1 MKKIFKKIIG
11 FMLAASMLIVSLSGT
26 AMAVNE
32 QISAAEICGFNTASA
47 RTQLLAN
54 DTYVARSAY
63 KSEYA
68 EPWILMYDSMYGC
81 FRIQDADTGY
91 YLTAPEMPVNG
102 EYVTKELLSGS
113 LESRQLWS
121 FAVSSSGYYVIQSQ
135 NMEWSPYV
143 LTLNVY
149 SDELVVTD
157 YSDDTNYCDEWEI
170 IPFAGWVKLNILRD
184 SAYNQRFEYSS
195 SRIRACMA
203 TMQKTYLDEF
213 GIYVDYGS
221 IGDLS
226 YTYID
231 DYASYPE
238 QNVCTTCTYDQLC
251 TCVANAY
258 CEDSYAAPLMGSGI
272 SDPVLMTYHHTN
284 VYNILYRIPFPDMTQ
299 SLTMLFS
306 GHRMC
311 KADNHSTHSTMGMAV
326 PLAGISMIM
335 NFNSE
340 ASEQKTVVH
349 EFGHLF
355 DAPDH
360 YGIGN
365 IPTTQEQKN
374 KTGDNRYNRQCI
386 YGEDKD
392 SSYVQENL
400 IICDGCKAVI
410 QANANKFYHGN

>member
-26 AMAVNE
+26 VTAVNE

-47 RTQLLAN
+47 RTQLVGN
-54 DTYVARSAY
+54 DTYIVRCVC
-63 KSEYA
+63 KTDYA
-68 EPWILMYDSMYGC
+68 EPWIFTCDSMYGC

-91 YLTAPEMPVNG
+91 YLTAPEIYPTT
-102 EYVTKELLSGS
+102 ECVTMQALSAS
-113 LESRQLWS
+113 LESRQLWY
-121 FAVSSSGYYVIQSQ
+121 VTLSSSGYYVIQSQ

-203 TMQKTYLDEF
+203 TMQEKYLDEF

-221 IGDLS
+221 SADYL
-226 YTYID
+226 YTYIT

-272 SDPVLMTYHHTN
+272 SDPVLMMYHHTN

-311 KADNHSTHSTMGMAV
+311 KAGNHSMHSTLGMAL
-326 PLAGISMIM
+326 PLAGISMVM
-335 NFNSE
+335 NFDSE
-340 ASEQKTVVH
+340 TSEQKTVVH

-355 DAPDH
+355 EVLDH
-360 YGIGN
+360 YNIGDVKSSA
-365 IPTTQEQKN
+365 EMEAE
-374 KTGDNRYNRQCI
+374 TGRPYDSYCI
-386 YGEDKD
+386 YGERKD
-392 SSYVQENL
+392 DADVMSNL
-400 IICDGCKAVI
+400 ILCTACKEI
-410 QANANKFYHGN
+410 IEANADKFNHGN